1 MRHTSWITPG
11 LLVCLA
17 LGLSAGEEEM
27 TDEKKPPTFGP
38 PNPAEWQPLPNFTD
52 EFEASA
58 LDTAKWH
65 PNNPEWQGRQ
75 PGWFSPKNVTA
86 SDGKLH
92 ITMKKESL
100 PGLPPG
106 YHTYT
111 CGAVKSKAT
120 ALYGFF
126 EVKARAMNSRG
137 SSAFWFYSSTP
148 TWWTE
153 IDVFEIGAGAPKHKR
168 AVHMNVHV
176 FVTPED
182 GKKHW
187 DKSSTWEAPFDLAAD
202 YHVYALEW
210 DKREITWYVDGVRR
224 RTSPN
229 THWHQPL
236 FLNFDS
242 ETMPEW
248 FGLPEEGTLPSTF
261 SIEYVRAWQKKA
273 EKQP

>member
-1 MRHTSWITPG
+1 MGKPDT
-11 LLVCLA
+11 
-17 LGLSAGEEEM
+17 
-27 TDEKKPPTFGP
+27 PPTFGP
-38 PNPAEWQPLPNFTD
+38 PNPSEWTPLAAFTD
-52 EFEASA
+52 EFEGNA
-58 LDTAKWH
+58 LDAAKWH

-75 PGWFSPKNVTA
+75 PGWFSPKNVTV
-86 SDGKLH
+86 SGGKLH
-92 ITMKKESL
+92 ISMKKESP

-111 CGAVKSKAT
+111 CGAVKSKT
-120 ALYGFF
+120 TVLYGFF
-126 EVKARAMNSRG
+126 EIKAKAMNSRG
-137 SSAFWFYSSTP
+137 SSAFWFYNSTP
-148 TWWTE
+148 AWWTE
-153 IDVFEIGAGAPKHKR
+153 IDVFEIGGGAPKHKR

-210 DKREITWYVDGVRR
+210 DKRQLKWYVDGILR
-224 RTSPN
+224 RTQEN

-236 FLNFDS
+236 YLNFDS
-242 ETMPEW
+242 ETMPDW

-261 SIEYVRAWQKKA
+261 SIEYVRAWQKKPD
-273 EKQP
+273 KP

>member
-1 MRHTSWITPG
+1 MRPASCITLG
-11 LLVCLA
+11 LLVYLA
-17 LGLSAGEEEM
+17 FGISAGEEKMGEPAR
-27 TDEKKPPTFGP
+27 PPTFGP
-38 PNPAEWQPLPNFTD
+38 PNPTDWVPLPAFTD
-52 EFEASA
+52 EFDAAA

-75 PGWFSPKNVTA
+75 PGWFSPKNVTV
-86 SDGKLH
+86 SGGKLH
-92 ITMKKESL
+92 ITMKKETL

-106 YHTYT
+106 YTYT
-111 CGAVKSKAT
+111 CGAVKSKT
-120 ALYGFF
+120 TVLYGFF

-137 SSAFWFYSSTP
+137 SSAFWFYNSTP
-148 TWWTE
+148 AWWTE
-153 IDVFEIGAGAPKHKR
+153 IDVFEIGAGAPKHRR
-168 AVHMNVHV
+168 AVHMHLHV

-210 DKREITWYVDGVRR
+210 DKREIKWYVDGAVR
-224 RTSPN
+224 RTSAN

-236 FLNFDS
+236 LLNFDS
-242 ETMPEW
+242 ETMGDW

-273 EKQP
+273 DAKP